1 MANKSPII
9 KQLIHILK
17 DALRRAENDECSEA
31 EVYAMLNRFNAES
44 KGYIDKDSTMNY
56 DEAMGKL
63 GVKNRN
69 QLKALCDLHGIKQ
82 VKIKNQPVGFKKSEI
97 EDLAYRIKK
106 SGGINPPLTK

>member
-1 MANKSPII
+1 MASKSPII

-56 DEAMGKL
+56 DEAMEML
-63 GVKNRN
+63 GIRNRN
-69 QLKALCDLHGIKQ
+69 KFKDICRLHCIEQ
-82 VKIKNQPVGFKKSEI
+82 VKLNNMSVGFKRTEI
-97 EDLAYRIKK
+97 EDLAYQMRKEN
-106 SGGINPPLTK
+106 GTD